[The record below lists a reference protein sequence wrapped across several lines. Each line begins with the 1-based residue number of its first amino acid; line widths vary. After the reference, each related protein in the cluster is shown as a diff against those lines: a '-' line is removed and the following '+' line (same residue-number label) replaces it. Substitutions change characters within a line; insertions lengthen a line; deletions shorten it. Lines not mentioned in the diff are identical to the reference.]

1 MWIVHEIL
9 EKMKKTVPPLE
20 KERYRPIYQFEDIIS
35 FLRLKGTPEH
45 ELEKIREKNKCEYKL
60 TAHLKP
66 KKKKKEVEV
75 DFVVP
80 KQKILKPVIKKMY
93 I

>member
-1 MWIVHEIL
+1 MWIVEEIL
-9 EKMKKTVPPLE
+9 EKMKRKTPPPE
-20 KERYRPIYQFEDIIS
+20 KEAYRPIYQVEDIIS

-45 ELEKIREKNKCEYKL
+45 ELDKIREKNKCEYKL

-66 KKKKKEVEV
+66 KKKKKDVEV
-75 DFVVP
+75 DFIVP